1 MRNVIP
7 LMVLAA
13 TLAACA
19 TGPTLTTDERLALYR
34 EHAGEPTGSF
44 RLDRTLG
51 SQNWTPLGDQ
61 ALAVWSSANRGHLL
75 ELRSRCSGLGPA
87 ARISITKSMGDDG
100 ARLDSVVVSSA
111 AGSMARSC
119 RIETIRPIDGTALR
133 EAKRELRDAEYID
146 RSAAPPEETPSP

>member
-7 LMVLAA
+7 VLVLAA

-34 EHAGEPTGSF
+34 EHAGAPTGSF
-44 RLDRTLG
+44 RLERMPG
-51 SQNWTPLGDQ
+51 MQNWTPLGDQ

-87 ARISITKSMGDDG
+87 ARIQITNSMGVVG

-111 AGSMARSC
+111 AGAMPRSC

-133 EAKRELRDAEYID
+133 EAKRELRDAQYID
-146 RSAAPPEETPSP
+146 RSEAPPEEVP